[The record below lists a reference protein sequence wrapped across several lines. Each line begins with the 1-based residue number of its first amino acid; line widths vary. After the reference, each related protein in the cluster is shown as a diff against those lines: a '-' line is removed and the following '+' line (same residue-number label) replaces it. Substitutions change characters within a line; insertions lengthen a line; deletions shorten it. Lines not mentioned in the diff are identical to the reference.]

1 MSRLTLAQTPLA
13 GLYEVSRH
21 LLTDERGFFARLF
34 CAQEL
39 APYGFE
45 PAVAQINHSHT
56 RHTGTIRGLHF
67 QHPPHAEAKLVTC
80 VRGRVFDVAVD
91 LRRGSPTF
99 LHWHAVELSAERHN
113 SLLIPP
119 GFVHGFQ
126 TLEDDCEL
134 IYLHSTPYA
143 AGAEG
148 GLHPLDNALAI
159 AWPQAMTA
167 CSERD
172 RQHPAL
178 TDAFTGLN
186 V

>member
-99 LHWHAVELSAERHN
+99 LH
-113 SLLIPP
+113 
-119 GFVHGFQ
+119 
-126 TLEDDCEL
+126 
-134 IYLHSTPYA
+134 
-143 AGAEG
+143 
-148 GLHPLDNALAI
+148 
-159 AWPQAMTA
+159 
-167 CSERD
+167 
-172 RQHPAL
+172 
-178 TDAFTGLN
+178 
-186 V
+186 